1 MEQTMIE
8 SIRELFQ
15 NFIAP
20 QLESIKGEIKALDS
34 RFEARIDA
42 LDSKFE
48 ARIDALDTKFVARI
62 DALDAK
68 FEARIDT
75 LDAKFETLDTKVG
88 SFRTELL
95 AEIRRVEG
103 VLSADFVRLEEKVDL
118 RLANMDTQ
126 LASTNAIMNAR
137 LEAMNERLALYRP
150 LPAEKLRPQRTR
162 K

>member
-1 MEQTMIE
+1 MIE

-34 RFEARIDA
+34 NFEARIDA
-42 LDSKFE
+42 
-48 ARIDALDTKFVARI
+48 
-62 DALDAK
+62 
-68 FEARIDT
+68 

-126 LASTNAIMNAR
+126 LASTNAIMNAG